1 MITAI
6 EYRAMA
12 LQHHRWAGMCRSPES
27 REEHFRMEKE
37 LLARVDSE
45 ERLHGVRAVAER
57 GDQDAHVVGAKDP
70 ACVPID
76 GP

>member
-1 MITAI
+1 
-6 EYRAMA
+6 
-12 LQHHRWAGMCRSPES
+12 
-27 REEHFRMEKE
+27 MEKE
-37 LLARVDSE
+37 LLARADSE